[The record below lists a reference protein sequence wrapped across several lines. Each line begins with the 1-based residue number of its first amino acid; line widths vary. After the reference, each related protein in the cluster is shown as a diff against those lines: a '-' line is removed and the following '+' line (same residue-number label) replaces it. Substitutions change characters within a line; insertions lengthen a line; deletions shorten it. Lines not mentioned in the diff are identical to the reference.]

1 MKLRSRKKRVNTPQ
15 SRETNGSLKFIICI
29 FLVIS
34 TLAVYWQVQDHEF
47 INYDDD
53 EYITENGHVQAGL
66 TGESIVWAFTT
77 PYVSNWHPMTWLS
90 HMLDYELYGDR
101 PKGHFLTNVLLH
113 ITNALLLFMVLF
125 RLTGAIW
132 QSAFVA
138 VLFALHPL
146 NVGSVAWAAE
156 RKNILSTLFWLLTMW
171 VYISYANNPS
181 IKKYGWVALFL
192 ALGLM
197 SKPMLV
203 TLPFVLLLLDYWPLR
218 RWNIKNTNG
227 SIEQTTNSAPLSRLI
242 LEKIPLLLLVIGSI
256 TTTLIVQKTS
266 GAVKS
271 FDVYPLKERII
282 NALVSYVSYLQKMV
296 WPSNLSIFYPHPE
309 GALPVWKGVLCGMV
323 LVGITILA
331 VKWIRKAPYFAVG
344 WFWYLGTLVPVI
356 GIVQV
361 GAQAMADRYAYVPLI
376 GIFIILAWGISDLL
390 EKWDLR
396 KKALPIAAGVVI
408 PVLMVAAWVQAG
420 HWKNTITIFK
430 HAVSVTENQ
439 YPSFS
444 TAHNNLGYA
453 FELKGDIGAAI
464 THYKTAIKIN
474 PGENRGYN
482 NIGKILSGIS
492 RFEEAKIYYKA
503 AIAHYKT
510 AIKINPND
518 ASAYTN
524 LGYFFEKIG
533 DIDAAITHYK
543 TAIKTNPN
551 PEDVRAYIN
560 LGEILSGVSR
570 VEEAKTYYKEAIRVK
585 PNSHTAYYNLANTL
599 SRQGDMEKAITHYK
613 TAIKIN
619 PIYPQAHV
627 NLGTLLA
634 QQGNLKEAINSFQEA
649 LRLKPNLIL
658 ARKNLEMAIREYGQ
672 AGESN

>member
-77 PYVSNWHPMTWLS
+77 SYAHNWHPMTWLS

-156 RKNILSTLFWLLTMW
+156 RKNVLSTLFWLLTMW

-218 RWNIKNTNG
+218 RWNIQNTNG

-331 VKWIRKAPYFAVG
+331 VKWIRKSPYFAVG

-453 FELKGDIGAAI
+453 LELKGDIGAAI
-464 THYKTAIKIN
+464 THYKTAIKLN
-474 PGENRGYN
+474 PSYAKAYN
-482 NIGKILSGIS
+482 NLGIA
-492 RFEEAKIYYKA
+492 FAKKR
-503 AIAHYKT
+503 
-510 AIKINPND
+510 
-518 ASAYTN
+518 
-524 LGYFFEKIG
+524 
-533 DIDAAITHYK
+533 DIDAAITHY
-543 TAIKTNPN
+543 
-551 PEDVRAYIN
+551 R
-560 LGEILSGVSR
+560 
-570 VEEAKTYYKEAIRVK
+570 
-585 PNSHTAYYNLANTL
+585 
-599 SRQGDMEKAITHYK
+599 

-619 PIYPQAHV
+619 PNYANPYN
-627 NLGTLLA
+627 NLGAALA
-634 QQGNLKEAINSFQEA
+634 QKGSLKEAINYFQEA
-649 LRLKPNLIL
+649 LRLKPNFIS
-658 ARKNLEMAIREYGQ
+658 ANNNLKMAIREYGQ
-672 AGESN
+672 AGESK

>member
-15 SRETNGSLKFIICI
+15 AKETNLSLKFIICI

-34 TLAVYWQVQDHEF
+34 TLAVYWQVKDHEF
-47 INYDDD
+47 INYDDNR
-53 EYITENGHVQAGL
+53 YITGNGHVQAGL

-77 PYVSNWHPMTWLS
+77 SYASNWHPVTWLS

-101 PKGHFLTNVLLH
+101 PKGHLLTNVFLH
-113 ITNALLLFMVLF
+113 ITNTLLLFMVLF

-146 NVGSVAWAAE
+146 NVGSVAWTAE
-156 RKNILSTLFWLLTMW
+156 RKNVLSTLFWLLTMGA
-171 VYISYANNPS
+171 YISYVNKPS

-242 LEKIPLLLLVIGSI
+242 LEKIPLFLLVIGSI
-256 TTTLIVQKTS
+256 TTTLIVQKMG

-271 FDVYPLKERII
+271 FDVFPLKERFI
-282 NALVSYVSYLQKMV
+282 NAFVSYLSYLQKMV

-323 LVGITILA
+323 LLGITILA
-331 VKWIRKAPYFAVG
+331 VKWIKKAPYFALG

-376 GIFIILAWGISDLL
+376 GIFIILAWGISGLL
-390 EKWDLR
+390 EKWDPR
-396 KKALPIAAGVVI
+396 KKALPIAAGAVI
-408 PVLMVAAWVQAG
+408 LVLMVGAWVQAG
-420 HWKNTITIFK
+420 HWKNSITLFK
-430 HAVSVTENQ
+430 HAISVTKNQ
-439 YPSFS
+439 YPSFAVAYDNLGYALAKKGDIGEAITHYKTAIKINPNYANTYNNFGALLARQES
-444 TAHNNLGYA
+444 LKEAITHYKTAIKIAPNFAKAHNNLGHALGEKGDIDAAITHYKTA
-453 FELKGDIGAAI
+453 IKINPNFAIAYVNLGISLGEKGDIGAAI

-474 PGENRGYN
+474 PSYAKAYN
-482 NIGKILSGIS
+482 NLGIA
-492 RFEEAKIYYKA
+492 FAKKRDMDA
-503 AIAHYKT
+503 AITHYRT
-510 AIKINPND
+510 AIKINPNY
-518 ASAYTN
+518 ANPYNN
-524 LGYFFEKIG
+524 LG
-533 DIDAAITHYK
+533 AA
-543 TAIKTNPN
+543 
-551 PEDVRAYIN
+551 
-560 LGEILSGVSR
+560 
-570 VEEAKTYYKEAIRVK
+570 
-585 PNSHTAYYNLANTL
+585 
-599 SRQGDMEKAITHYK
+599 
-613 TAIKIN
+613 
-619 PIYPQAHV
+619 
-627 NLGTLLA
+627 LA
-634 QQGNLKEAINSFQEA
+634 QKGSLKEAINYFQEA
-649 LRLKPNLIL
+649 LRLKPNFIS
-658 ARKNLEMAIREYGQ
+658 AHNNLKMAIREYGQ
-672 AGESN
+672 AGESK

>member
-15 SRETNGSLKFIICI
+15 ARETNGSLKFIICI

-34 TLAVYWQVQDHEF
+34 TLAVYWQVKDHEF
-47 INYDDD
+47 INYDDNR
-53 EYITENGHVQAGL
+53 YITGNGHVQAGL

-77 PYVSNWHPMTWLS
+77 SYASNWHPMTWLS

-101 PKGHFLTNVLLH
+101 PKGHLLTNVFLH
-113 ITNALLLFMVLF
+113 ITNTLLLFMVLF

-156 RKNILSTLFWLLTMW
+156 RKNVLSTLFWLLTMW
-171 VYISYANNPS
+171 TYISYVNKPS

-227 SIEQTTNSAPLSRLI
+227 SIERTTNSVPLSRLI

-256 TTTLIVQKTS
+256 TTTLIVQKMG

-271 FDVYPLKERII
+271 FDVFPLKERFI
-282 NALVSYVSYLQKMV
+282 NAFVSYLSYLQKMV

-309 GALPVWKGVLCGMV
+309 GALPVWNGVLCGMV

-376 GIFIILAWGISDLL
+376 GIFIILAWGISGLL
-390 EKWDLR
+390 EKWDPR
-396 KKALPIAAGVVI
+396 KKALPIAAGAI
-408 PVLMVAAWVQAG
+408 ILVLMVVAWVQAG
-420 HWKNTITIFK
+420 HWKNSITLFK
-430 HAVSVTENQ
+430 HAISVTKNP
-439 YPSFS
+439 YPSF
-444 TAHNNLGYA
+444 AVAYDNLGYA
-453 FELKGDIGAAI
+453 LAKKGDIGEAI

-474 PGENRGYN
+474 PNYANTYN
-482 NIGKILSGIS
+482 NFGALLARQESLK
-492 RFEEAKIYYKA
+492 EAIT
-503 AIAHYKT
+503 HYKT
-510 AIKINPND
+510 AIKINPN
-518 ASAYTN
+518 
-524 LGYFFEKIG
+524 LVK
-533 DIDAAITHYK
+533 
-543 TAIKTNPN
+543 
-551 PEDVRAYIN
+551 AYIN
-560 LGEILSGVSR
+560 LGAILSRISKF
-570 VEEAKTYYKEAIRVK
+570 EEAKTYYKEAIRVK
-585 PNSHTAYYNLANTL
+585 PNSHIAHYNLANTL

-619 PIYPQAHV
+619 PTYFQAYV

-634 QQGNLKEAINSFQEA
+634 QQGNLKEAINYFQEA
-649 LRLKPNLIL
+649 LRLKPNFIS
-658 ARKNLEMAIREYGQ
+658 AHNNLKMAIREYGQ
-672 AGESN
+672 AGESK

>member
-1 MKLRSRKKRVNTPQ
+1 MADQGRHDGYGRARARKKRVNTPQ

-47 INYDDD
+47 INYDDN

-77 PYVSNWHPMTWLS
+77 PHVSNWHPMTWLS

-181 IKKYGWVALFL
+181 IKKYGWAALFL

-296 WPSNLSIFYPHPE
+296 WPSNLSVFFPHPE
-309 GALPVWKGVLCGMV
+309 GALPVWKGILCGMV
-323 LVGITILA
+323 LIGITILT

-376 GIFIILAWGISDLL
+376 GIFIVIAWGISGLL
-390 EKWDLR
+390 EKWDQR

-408 PVLMVAAWVQAG
+408 LFLMVATWVQAG
-420 HWKNTITIFK
+420 HWKNSITLFK
-430 HAVSVTENQ
+430 HAISVTENQ
-439 YPSFS
+439 YPSF
-444 TAHNNLGYA
+444 AVAYDNLGYA
-453 FELKGDIGAAI
+453 LAKKGDIGEAI

-474 PGENRGYN
+474 PNYANAYN
-482 NIGKILSGIS
+482 N
-492 RFEEAKIYYKA
+492 
-503 AIAHYKT
+503 
-510 AIKINPND
+510 
-518 ASAYTN
+518 
-524 LGYFFEKIG
+524 LG
-533 DIDAAITHYK
+533 A
-543 TAIKTNPN
+543 
-551 PEDVRAYIN
+551 V
-560 LGEILSGVSR
+560 
-570 VEEAKTYYKEAIRVK
+570 
-585 PNSHTAYYNLANTL
+585 
-599 SRQGDMEKAITHYK
+599 
-613 TAIKIN
+613 
-619 PIYPQAHV
+619 
-627 NLGTLLA
+627 LA
-634 QQGNLKEAINSFQEA
+634 QQGSLKEAINYFQEA
-649 LRLKPNLIL
+649 LRLKPNLIS

-672 AGESN
+672 AGESK

>member
-15 SRETNGSLKFIICI
+15 ARKTNGSLKFIICI

-34 TLAVYWQVQDHEF
+34 TLSVYWQVQDHEF
-47 INYDDD
+47 INHDDNT
-53 EYITENGHVQAGL
+53 YITENGHVQAGL

-77 PYVSNWHPMTWLS
+77 SYAANWHPMTWLS

-101 PKGHFLTNVLLH
+101 PKGHLLTNVLLH

-138 VLFALHPL
+138 VLFALHPI

-156 RKNILSTLFWLLTMW
+156 RKNVLSTLFWLLTMW
-171 VYISYANNPS
+171 VYISYVNKPS

-218 RWNIKNTNG
+218 RWNIQNANG
-227 SIEQTTNSAPLSRLI
+227 SIEQTTNSVPLPRLI
-242 LEKIPLLLLVIGSI
+242 LEKFPLVLLVIGSI
-256 TTTLIVQKTS
+256 LTTLIVQKMG
-266 GAVKS
+266 GAVGS

-296 WPSNLSIFYPHPE
+296 WPSNLSIFYPHPK
-309 GALPVWKGVLCGMV
+309 GALPVWKGILCGMV
-323 LVGITILA
+323 LVGITIFA

-361 GAQAMADRYAYVPLI
+361 GMQAMADRYAYVPLI
-376 GIFIILAWGISDLL
+376 GIFIILAWGVSSLL
-390 EKWDLR
+390 EKWDQR

-408 PVLMVAAWVQAG
+408 LVLMVVAWMQVGQ
-420 HWKNTITIFK
+420 WKNSITLFK
-430 HAVSVTENQ
+430 HAISVTENQ
-439 YPSFS
+439 YPNFS
-444 TAHNNLGYA
+444 NAYYNLGHA
-453 FELKGDIGAAI
+453 LEKKGDIGAAI

-474 PGENRGYN
+474 PDSFQTYINL
-482 NIGKILSGIS
+482 GKILSGVS
-492 RFEEAKIYYKA
+492 RFEEAKA
-503 AIAHYKT
+503 
-510 AIKINPND
+510 
-518 ASAYTN
+518 
-524 LGYFFEKIG
+524 
-533 DIDAAITHYK
+533 
-543 TAIKTNPN
+543 
-551 PEDVRAYIN
+551 
-560 LGEILSGVSR
+560 
-570 VEEAKTYYKEAIRVK
+570 YYKEAIRVK
-585 PNSHTAYYNLANTL
+585 PNSHIAHYNLANTL

-619 PIYPQAHV
+619 PNYLEAHS
-627 NLGTLLA
+627 NLGILLA
-634 QQGNLKEAINSFQEA
+634 QQGSLKEAINYFQEA
-649 LRLKPNLIL
+649 LRLKPDLIS

-672 AGESN
+672 AGESK

>member
-34 TLAVYWQVQDHEF
+34 TLAVYWQVKDHEF
-47 INYDDD
+47 INYDDNR
-53 EYITENGHVQAGL
+53 YITENGHVQAGL

-77 PYVSNWHPMTWLS
+77 SYASNWHPMTWLS

-101 PKGHFLTNVLLH
+101 PKGHLLTNVLLH

-156 RKNILSTLFWLLTMW
+156 RKNVLSTLFWLLTMGA
-171 VYISYANNPS
+171 YISYVNKPS

-227 SIEQTTNSAPLSRLI
+227 SIEQTTNSVPLSRLI

-256 TTTLIVQKTS
+256 TTTLIVQKMG

-271 FDVYPLKERII
+271 FDVFPLKERFI
-282 NALVSYVSYLQKMV
+282 NASVSYLSYLQKMV
-296 WPSNLSIFYPHPE
+296 WPINLSVFYPHPE

-453 FELKGDIGAAI
+453 LELKGDIGAAI

-474 PGENRGYN
+474 PNYANTYN
-482 NIGKILSGIS
+482 NLG
-492 RFEEAKIYYKA
+492 A
-503 AIAHYKT
+503 A
-510 AIKINPND
+510 
-518 ASAYTN
+518 
-524 LGYFFEKIG
+524 
-533 DIDAAITHYK
+533 
-543 TAIKTNPN
+543 
-551 PEDVRAYIN
+551 
-560 LGEILSGVSR
+560 
-570 VEEAKTYYKEAIRVK
+570 
-585 PNSHTAYYNLANTL
+585 
-599 SRQGDMEKAITHYK
+599 
-613 TAIKIN
+613 
-619 PIYPQAHV
+619 
-627 NLGTLLA
+627 LA
-634 QQGNLKEAINSFQEA
+634 QQGSLKEAINYFQEA
-649 LRLKPNLIL
+649 LRFNPDLIL
-658 ARKNLEMAIREYGQ
+658 ARKNLERAIREYGQ
-672 AGESN
+672 AGESK